1 MRISVRMTRNP
12 FVYALLFV
20 CCCLW
25 AGAQTP
31 PAPAPNHSGGNDP
44 DFTVATIKLNDTA
57 SGSNRLSIRDDVLQA
72 TNIQLNSLLETAFD
86 IRRDQIVGLPHWAQ
100 VNHYDVVAKVVDM
113 TPEQLRGLS
122 GDQRRAM
129 LQHLLEQRFHMQTHI
144 ESRTLPL
151 LKLMVVKEGIKF
163 SEWQKPAEGQ
173 EDRKGSVNVNNE
185 VMTAIGVPVG
195 SLVRFLAS
203 QTHMP
208 VVDETGLKGNYNF
221 TLKWQREEE
230 GSASGLHDQALP
242 TIYAALPEQLGLKL
256 ESGKGPVDVLV
267 VDHIE
272 QPGDN

>member
-12 FVYALLFV
+12 FVYALLFA

-31 PAPAPNHSGGNDP
+31 PAPVPNHSGGNDP

-57 SGSNRLSIRDDVLQA
+57 SGSIRLSIRDDVLQA
-72 TNIQLNSLLETAFD
+72 TNIQLNSLIETAFD

-100 VNHYDVVAKVVDM
+100 VNHYDVVAKIVDM
-113 TPEQLRGLS
+113 TPEQLHGLS

-144 ESRTLPL
+144 ETRTLPL
-151 LKLMVVKEGIKF
+151 LKLIVVKEGIKF

-173 EDRKGSVNVNNE
+173 EDKKGSVSVYNDG
-185 VMTAIGVPVG
+185 MTAIGVPMG
-195 SLVRFLAS
+195 SLVRFLGS

-230 GSASGLHDQALP
+230 
-242 TIYAALPEQLGLKL
+242 
-256 ESGKGPVDVLV
+256 
-267 VDHIE
+267 
-272 QPGDN
+272 